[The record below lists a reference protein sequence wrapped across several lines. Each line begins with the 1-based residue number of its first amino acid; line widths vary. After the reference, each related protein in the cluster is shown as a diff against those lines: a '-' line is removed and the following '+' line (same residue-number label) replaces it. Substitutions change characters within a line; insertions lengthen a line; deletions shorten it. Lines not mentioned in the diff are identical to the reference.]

1 MAGAYI
7 KDHVCV
13 KCLVGYYQD
22 LPAQTS
28 CKGCPDGYTTSDTGT
43 VTATECSVFLTTSRD
58 GGQLFGMGT
67 AMTIVCSVAV
77 CVVVAL
83 GAVAVYIIY
92 QKNKYVSVGTNSK
105 RCDTPDRPP
114 TRVAWI

>member
-1 MAGAYI
+1 MMVHYSTHYVLISKLCFLTKISGFITIVPNSIKTECFHLAVGCSTGEYI

-43 VTATECSVFLTTSRD
+43 VTATECS
-58 GGQLFGMGT
+58 GG
-67 AMTIVCSVAV
+67 C
-77 CVVVAL
+77 
-83 GAVAVYIIY
+83 
-92 QKNKYVSVGTNSK
+92 
-105 RCDTPDRPP
+105 
-114 TRVAWI
+114 